1 VPGIPDELM
10 HPERGWSSK
19 IEYQEALSSLAI
31 EFIENY
37 TRKYKGKLGD
47 YSAAVDAAIPV
58 I

>member
-1 VPGIPDELM
+1 M